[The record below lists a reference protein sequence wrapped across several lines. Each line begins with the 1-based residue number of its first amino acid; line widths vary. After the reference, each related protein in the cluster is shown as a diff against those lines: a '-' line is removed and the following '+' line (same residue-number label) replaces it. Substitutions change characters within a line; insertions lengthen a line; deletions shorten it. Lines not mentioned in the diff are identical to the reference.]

1 TTLVVAASTHRPYRL
16 VSGQAMS
23 QQWTADRGST
33 DLGSATELDTQ
44 AGWTVG
50 TGTTAVTVHYAPQ
63 TSYRV
68 AVVLSTLALAA
79 AALVV
84 VLDPGS
90 RRRRRL
96 PRSDVNRRVWLALF
110 DAAVVVFAFGI
121 GGLVQALV
129 AVAALVACRRKWVPP
144 RLIGIIA
151 LGAMVI

>member
-1 TTLVVAASTHRPYRL
+1 AAPRSPIDAITLRTVDGNPPVSARPLDVKVRTNSDTTLVVAASTHRPYRL

-121 GGLVQALV
+121 
-129 AVAALVACRRKWVPP
+129 
-144 RLIGIIA
+144 
-151 LGAMVI
+151 